1 MVPNDIG
8 IFNGDLRNGYC
19 IELDLISFQLAA
31 VILLSYFEKEVLK
44 YYFFFFQVKWEVD
57 PR

>member
-44 YYFFFFQVKWEVD
+44 YYFFFFQVK
-57 PR
+57 